1 MSEPTGFRQLSEE
14 TLWRGNVVST
24 ARGRFEAPDGT
35 EFEREIV
42 RHPGAVSVV
51 AVLDDG
57 MVILVR
63 QYRSAVDRELLEIP
77 AGKCDVAGEDR
88 ALTAR
93 RELEEEIG
101 MKAGRLDHLCGF
113 LNSPGFC
120 DEDSTIFLARDLESC
135 PTNTQG
141 IEEQHMTIEHVALAE
156 VPALIASGAIVDAK
170 TIIGLLLARD
180 AVGWALSGAGGRHR
194 SGPRR

>member
-1 MSEPTGFRQLSEE
+1 MSEATGFRQLGEE
-14 TLWRGNVVST
+14 RLWQGHIVSA
-24 ARGRFEAPDGT
+24 ARGRFVAPDGT
-35 EFEREIV
+35 EFEREVV

-51 AVLDDG
+51 PMLDEG
-57 MVILVR
+57 TAILVR

-101 MKAGRLDHLCGF
+101 MRAGRLDRLCDF

-120 DEDSTIFLARDLESC
+120 DEDSTIFLARDLQSC
-135 PTNTQG
+135 PTDTHG
-141 IEEQHMTIEHVALAE
+141 VEEQHMTIEHVALADI
-156 VPALIASGAIVDAK
+156 PGLITSGAIVDAK
-170 TIIGLLLARD
+170 TIIGLLLARE
-180 AVGWALSGAGGRHR
+180 AIE
-194 SGPRR
+194 

>member
-1 MSEPTGFRQLSEE
+1 MSEPAGFRQLGEE
-14 TLWRGNVVST
+14 TLWKGHVVSA
-24 ARGRFEAPDGT
+24 ARGRFVGPDGT
-35 EFEREIV
+35 EFEREVV

-51 AVLDDG
+51 PLRDDG
-57 MVILVR
+57 TVILVR

-101 MKAGRLDHLCGF
+101 IRAGRLDHLCDF

-120 DEDSTIFLARDLESC
+120 DESSSIFLARDLEAC
-135 PTNTQG
+135 PTDTHG
-141 IEEQHMTIEHVALAE
+141 VEEQHMTIEHVALAD
-156 VPALIASGAIVDAK
+156 VPSLIASGAIVDAK
-170 TIIGLLLARD
+170 TIIGLLLA
-180 AVGWALSGAGGRHR
+180 LQMSTGGRDR
-194 SGPRR
+194 DGPPGGGPRDG